1 MKNEPSDYFIV
12 NPSGLYHRG
21 TTYGGEKD
29 WTNEKSCGVRGAFRY
44 TLNGAWKNICKFPRK
59 FDGCEVVKIEDL

>member
-44 TLNGAWKNICKFPRK
+44 TLNLSLIH
-59 FDGCEVVKIEDL
+59 I